1 MKISPSWFLQDSKSH
16 CTCRNIKPSLCFY
29 FLIVMRLQLSKMEFS
44 DMKITWQKVSCVQ
57 ICMGCSDPRV
67 CAMPCRG
74 AGICPAIT
82 DSLRATGRAEKPRQ
96 MLLKLYGTYLRE
108 AKQRTNAFLL
118 ECIKVGWASCTESPS
133 PPTGFTAMHGYNCM
147 HPFLALSLGA
157 HCPRSGISHHLK
169 KLYSSVFSCICLGCL
184 RIHCLEDVSWFGDK
198 FRRKTLIPECFL

>member
-1 MKISPSWFLQDSKSH
+1 MKMSPSWFLQDTKSH

-44 DMKITWQKVSCVQ
+44 DMKIAWQKASCVQ
-57 ICMGCSDPRV
+57 ICTGSSAPCL

-82 DSLRATGRAEKPRQ
+82 NSLGATGRAEKPRQ
-96 MLLKLYGTYLRE
+96 MLLKLCGTHLRE

-118 ECIKVGWASCTESPS
+118 ECIKVAPCTGSSS
-133 PPTGFTAMHGYNCM
+133 PPTAFPAMHGYNCIL

-157 HCPRSGISHHLK
+157 HCPRSGI
-169 KLYSSVFSCICLGCL
+169 
-184 RIHCLEDVSWFGDK
+184 
-198 FRRKTLIPECFL
+198 